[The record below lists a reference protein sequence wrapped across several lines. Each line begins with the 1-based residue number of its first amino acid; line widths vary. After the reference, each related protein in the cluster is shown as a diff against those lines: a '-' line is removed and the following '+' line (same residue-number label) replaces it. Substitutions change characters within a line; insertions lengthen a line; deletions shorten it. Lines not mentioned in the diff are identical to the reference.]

1 MVIFKSERKT
11 FNDIVKI
18 KFSGKRTYP
27 TASAKYLGVKTDQHL
42 TSLLLPSV
50 FNN

>member
-1 MVIFKSERKT
+1 MIFKSERRK
-11 FNDIVKI
+11 FNEKVKI

-27 TASAKYLGVKTDQHL
+27 TASAKYLGVKIDEYL
-42 TSLLLPSV
+42 TSFLLPSV